1 MKEERLLEKEQAVR
15 DVAEKMQRAQS
26 MVIVDY
32 RGLTVDEVSK
42 LRSEFRNAGVE
53 YRVIKNNML
62 RRAAESLGIAG
73 MDDLFRG
80 PSAVAF
86 GYEDAVAPAKIM
98 CKFQKDVQ
106 KTEIKGGVLSGKKVD
121 QAEIVSLSK
130 LPGKEELL
138 AKMLGSLNAPITKFA
153 LALAAVPK
161 GLAVALGAVAEKK
174 EKDPDAFAD
183 VKVPA
188 EAAPEAAPAEE
199 ASAAPEAAAAEAV
212 PAAEESAAA
221 AEEAP
226 KEETPAE

>member
-1 MKEERLLEKEQAVR
+1 MKEERLREKEQAVQ
-15 DVAEKMQRAQS
+15 DVADKMQRAQS

-42 LRSEFRNAGVE
+42 LRNEFRNAGVE

-62 RRAAESLGIAG
+62 RRAAESLGIAD
-73 MDDLFRG
+73 MDDLFKG

-98 CKFQKDVQ
+98 CKFQKDLQ

-130 LPGKEELL
+130 LPSKEELL
-138 AKMLGSLNAPITKFA
+138 AKMLGSLNAPITNFA
-153 LALAAVPK
+153 MALSAVPR

-174 EKDPDAFAD
+174 EKDPGGL
-183 VKVPA
+183 
-188 EAAPEAAPAEE
+188 AAAAPAGE
-199 ASAAPEAAAAEAV
+199 AEQPG
-212 PAAEESAAA
+212 
-221 AEEAP
+221 
-226 KEETPAE
+226 EETPTAE

>member
-1 MKEERLLEKEQAVR
+1 MKEERLREKEQAVEE
-15 DVAEKMQRAQS
+15 VADRMRRAQS

-42 LRSEFRNAGVE
+42 LRNEFRNAGVE

-62 RRAAESLGIAG
+62 RRAAEAVGIAD
-73 MDDLFRG
+73 MEDLFKG

-98 CKFQKDVQ
+98 CKFQKDMQ
-106 KTEIKGGVLSGKKVD
+106 KTEIKGGVLSGRKVD

-138 AKMLGSLNAPITKFA
+138 AKMLGSLNAPITNFA
-153 LALAAVPK
+153 LALSAVPR

-174 EKDPDAFAD
+174 EQDPDAVANASA
-183 VKVPA
+183 PA
-188 EAAPEAAPAEE
+188 EAPQAEQ
-199 ASAAPEAAAAEAV
+199 A
-212 PAAEESAAA
+212 PAAE
-221 AEEAP
+221 
-226 KEETPAE
+226 

>member
-1 MKEERLLEKEQAVR
+1 MKEERLREKEQAVQ
-15 DVAEKMQRAQS
+15 DVADKMQRAQS

-42 LRSEFRNAGVE
+42 LRNEFRNAGVE

-62 RRAAESLGIAG
+62 RRAAESLGIAD
-73 MDDLFRG
+73 MEDLFKG

-98 CKFQKDVQ
+98 CKFQKDLQ

-130 LPGKEELL
+130 LPSKEELL
-138 AKMLGSLNAPITKFA
+138 AKMLGSLNAPITNFA
-153 LALAAVPK
+153 LALSAVPR

-174 EKDPDAFAD
+174 EKDPDGAAAAAATAD
-183 VKVPA
+183 
-188 EAAPEAAPAEE
+188 AAPAGE
-199 ASAAPEAAAAEAV
+199 AEQPS
-212 PAAEESAAA
+212 
-221 AEEAP
+221 
-226 KEETPAE
+226 EETPAAE